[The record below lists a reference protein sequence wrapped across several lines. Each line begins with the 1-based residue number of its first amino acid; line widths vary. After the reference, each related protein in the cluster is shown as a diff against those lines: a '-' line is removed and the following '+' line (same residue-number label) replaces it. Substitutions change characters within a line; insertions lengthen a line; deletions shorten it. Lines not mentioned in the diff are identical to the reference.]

1 MKLAGKRAIITGSS
15 QGFGL
20 AAAKSFVEEGAH
32 IAMCARGE
40 EALRIAQKELT
51 RRAARKTKVIAMPAD
66 VSKSEDVEQ
75 LVEYTLSEF
84 GGIDVLLCN
93 AGVYGPKGPIEDV
106 DWAEWIRAIR
116 INIDG
121 TVLPCRTVLPHMKKM
136 GGGKIIIMSGGGAT
150 KPMPFLSA
158 YAASKAAVVRFAET
172 IAGEVEDFGIYINA
186 VAPGALNTRMLDEV
200 LDAGPR
206 RIGQK
211 FYEQMVKIKEQG
223 GTPLEVGASLCVFL
237 ASDAADG
244 ITGKILS
251 AVWDPWREFPDRLD
265 DLKETDIFTL
275 RRIIPSER
283 GKDWG

>member
-1 MKLAGKRAIITGSS
+1 MKLVGKRAVITGSS

-40 EALRIAQKELT
+40 ETLRIAQKELT
-51 RRAARKTKVIAMPAD
+51 RSAAGKTKVIAMPAD

-75 LVEYTLSEF
+75 LVEYALSEF

-150 KPMPFLSA
+150 KPMPFHPS
-158 YAASKAAVVRFAET
+158 
-172 IAGEVEDFGIYINA
+172 
-186 VAPGALNTRMLDEV
+186 
-200 LDAGPR
+200 PR
-206 RIGQK
+206 PTLPYSIG
-211 FYEQMVKIKEQG
+211 
-223 GTPLEVGASLCVFL
+223 
-237 ASDAADG
+237 
-244 ITGKILS
+244 
-251 AVWDPWREFPDRLD
+251 
-265 DLKETDIFTL
+265 
-275 RRIIPSER
+275 
-283 GKDWG
+283 